1 MGLSA
6 SKKQKDFWDELS
18 NQQQALINK
27 AIKEADEGKLT
38 SHEAAMKKLRK
49 K

>member
-6 SKKQKDFWDELS
+6 CTKQKDFWDELS
-18 NQQQALINK
+18 KQQQTLVDK
-27 AIKEADEGKLT
+27 AIKEADEGKLI